1 MLRLYRR
8 LTYFPWSIRMDANI
22 ILGIII
28 LCLAYGFILYLI
40 IWSRKTIEMIEKG
53 NLSSL
58 REILEELRHGKS
70 AQ

>member
-1 MLRLYRR
+1 
-8 LTYFPWSIRMDANI
+8 MDANI